1 MTALSNIGVLNDAT
15 ASSALAWPAVG
26 RVMARGLPAA
36 TVTRTAGLR
45 LGQLA
50 DSRLR
55 IPVRALHAL
64 WNQSA
69 ELLGEHHI
77 GLQTLSLLNHAN
89 SWPEPFSLYE
99 ALFRASDTMR
109 EGVDRLA
116 KYARILRDG
125 FGGHIE
131 DRGEVSL
138 ICFELAENEPWP
150 LVELHVGMGML
161 LHRRVL
167 PGHSGVREVW
177 FRRPPPLE
185 LSLFDGFFGVPL
197 RFNAPD
203 NGLLV
208 DTESLSAPLPDANPS
223 LLAALEWR
231 ASAQLESLPDLEDVL
246 DRVRR
251 AVLDGIAEG
260 DVRVERIAKKLALSP
275 RTLHRRLQAEGES
288 FQSVLDAT
296 RCDLAKRD
304 LASGRYTVSEVS
316 RRVGFTSVSAFSRA
330 FKLWTDCTPLAFQQ
344 HSASTFGAS
353 ARVAPRQTGLTPPAE
368 HN

>member
-1 MTALSNIGVLNDAT
+1 MTALSQIGPLNDAT

-36 TVTRTAGLR
+36 SVTRPAGLR

-55 IPVRALHAL
+55 IPVRALHML

-77 GLQTLSLLNHAN
+77 GLQTLSVLNNTN

-99 ALFRASDTMR
+99 SLFRASNTMR
-109 EGVDRLA
+109 DGVERLA

-125 FGGHIE
+125 FGAHIE
-131 DRGEVSL
+131 DRGDLSL
-138 ICFELAENEPWP
+138 ICFELAEHEPWP
-150 LVELHVGMGML
+150 LVELHVGMGMVL
-161 LHRRVL
+161 QRRVL

-177 FRRPPPLE
+177 FRRPPPQDRQ
-185 LSLFDGFFGVPL
+185 LFDQVFGVRL
-197 RFNAPD
+197 RFNAPE

-208 DTESLSAPLPDANPS
+208 DTASLLEPLPDANPS
-223 LLAALEWR
+223 FLAALEWR
-231 ASAQLESLPDLEDVL
+231 ANAQLEDLPDLENVIE
-246 DRVRR
+246 RVRR
-251 AVLDGIAEG
+251 AVVDSIADGDI
-260 DVRVERIAKKLALSP
+260 RVERVAKKLALSP

-304 LASGRYTVSEVS
+304 LASGRYSVSEVS

-330 FKLWTDCTPLAFQQ
+330 FKLWTDRTPLAFQQ
-344 HSASTFGAS
+344 QSISLIGSAAS
-353 ARVAPRQTGLTPPAE
+353 NELISSVLDARAE